1 MFWTPNKRRVQRW
14 MFGVRSGWW
23 YSCFSF
29 LFLKMSLFLAVP
41 GPRCCAG
48 FSLAAESRG
57 YSVARLAGFPW
68 RWFLLVWS
76 VGPGARE
83 LQQLQRVG
91 SVVVAHGLSCSA
103 ACGIFSDQGLNWCLL
118 CWQADSFLLSRQ
130 GSSDDYFYS
139 ACVCILFWTFLQAPD
154 LLCPVW
160 WPLAICYLTELKY
173 SAP

>member
-76 VGPGARE
+76 AGPGARE

-118 CWQADSFLLSRQ
+118 HWQTASSPMSHREAWMMTPLRPLLD
-130 GSSDDYFYS
+130 SSDVFEKCKS
-139 ACVCILFWTFLQAPD
+139 KLHWGITSHQSE
-154 LLCPVW
+154 
-160 WPLAICYLTELKY
+160 WPPSKIYQR
-173 SAP
+173 